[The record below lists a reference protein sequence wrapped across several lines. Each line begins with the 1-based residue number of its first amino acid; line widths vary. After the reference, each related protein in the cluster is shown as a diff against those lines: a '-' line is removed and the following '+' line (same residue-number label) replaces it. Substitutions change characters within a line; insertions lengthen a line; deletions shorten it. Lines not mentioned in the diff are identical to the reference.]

1 MQPTSY
7 VDGCFAVLDGNE
19 ETQMTQDRLYAV
31 RLVWVRDPG
40 LFAEYQEKAKP
51 ILARHGVH
59 IERWLVT
66 ETIDGDGMEK
76 PDEIVVSWFASP
88 AAKEAF
94 ENDPEFKKVAEIRD
108 EAAKLVTVTGRSVFG
123 D

>member
-1 MQPTSY
+1 M
-7 VDGCFAVLDGNE
+7 AE
-19 ETQMTQDRLYAV
+19 DRLYAV
-31 RLVWVRDPG
+31 RLLWVRDPD

-59 IERWLVT
+59 VERWLVT
-66 ETIDGDGMEK
+66 ESIDGNGMEK
-76 PDEIVVSWFASP
+76 PDQIVVTWFRSP

-94 ENDPEFKKVAEIRD
+94 ENDPEFVKVAELRD
-108 EAAKLVTVTGRSVFG
+108 RAAKLVTVTGRSVFG

>member
-1 MQPTSY
+1 
-7 VDGCFAVLDGNE
+7 
-19 ETQMTQDRLYAV
+19 MTEDRLYAV
-31 RLVWVRDPG
+31 RLLWVRDPG
-40 LFAEYQEKAKP
+40 LFAESQEKAKP

-66 ETIDGDGMEK
+66 ETIEGDGIEK
-76 PDEIVVSWFASP
+76 PDEIVVTWFASP
-88 AAKEAF
+88 GAKEAF

-108 EAAKLVTVTGRSVFG
+108 EAAKLVTVTARSVFG